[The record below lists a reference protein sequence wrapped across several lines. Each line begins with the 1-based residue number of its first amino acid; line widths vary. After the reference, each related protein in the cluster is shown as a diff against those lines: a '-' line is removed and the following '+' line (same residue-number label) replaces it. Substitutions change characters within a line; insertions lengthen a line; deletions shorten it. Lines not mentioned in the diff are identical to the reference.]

1 MFDSRFSRK
10 GNTHPGICDVIPVMP
25 PEKEAIARYGRELRA
40 MREDSGMT
48 QTALARAANTS
59 KSTISAVER
68 GLTTPSPKLRSDLG
82 EALGSERLARVWEEL
97 TGDGREAWKTEVA
110 ELTDKASAVYEY
122 LVLVWPA
129 HLQKEAYARA
139 LIKHGAQWLTDEEVQ
154 SRAKARAER
163 AEALTSRPY
172 PKLWIVADEALLYR
186 RYGSLETTREQL
198 ESVLDLVERGRITVQ
213 TIPMNTRKH
222 PGTGGPFKLITS
234 GDHPDVLFAESARH
248 GQLVTTSTEVTAW
261 RMQFAALQS
270 VARSPDETFSRLRD
284 EYRKLS
290 DEHE

>member
-1 MFDSRFSRK
+1 MFSDRLSRNHYTRA
-10 GNTHPGICDVIPVMP
+10 GIRDVIPVMP
-25 PEKEAIARYGRELRA
+25 PDKEALVRYGRELRA
-40 MREDSGMT
+40 AREIPGMT

-68 GLTTPSPKLRSDLG
+68 GLTAPSPRLRSSLG
-82 EALGSERLARVWEEL
+82 KALESERLERVWEEL

-110 ELTDKASAVYEY
+110 ELVDQASAVYEY

-129 HLQKEAYARA
+129 HLQRESYAQA

-154 SRAKARAER
+154 SRAAGRAKR
-163 AEALTSRPY
+163 SASLAESTH
-172 PKLWIVADEALLYR
+172 PKLWLVIDEALLYR
-186 RYGSLETTREQL
+186 RYGSAETTREQL
-198 ESVLDLVERGRITVQ
+198 EHTMDLVERGRITVQ
-213 TIPMNTRKH
+213 LIPMDTRKH

-234 GDHPDVLFAESARH
+234 GEHPDVLFAENARH
-248 GQLVTTSTEVTAW
+248 GQLITTSTEVTAW

-270 VARSPDETFSRLRD
+270 VARSPDDTLSRLRD
-284 EYRKLS
+284 EHRKLI